1 MARSA
6 CPISITYVVDRLT
19 VDVQTK
25 KKRGRSASARTSKE
39 RNDNKNEHDDTQTA
53 AKRQRKSATGGRA
66 RGAATSAERT
76 LVCCS
81 RPDELNEPCVQCDVC
96 HEWMHCMCENVD
108 WDVVQEMGQY
118 VCCDCQRDDV
128 DRT

>member
-1 MARSA
+1 MID
-6 CPISITYVVDRLT
+6 CWT
-19 VDVQTK
+19 VGAQTK
-25 KKRGRSASARTSKE
+25 KKRGRSTSARTSKGQT
-39 RNDNKNEHDDTQTA
+39 DKDTEHDA
-53 AKRQRKSATGGRA
+53 KPANKRQRKSATVDRA
-66 RGAATSAERT
+66 RRAAASAAAERT

-81 RPDELNEPCVQCDVC
+81 RPDDMNEPCVQCDVC

-118 VCCDCQRDDV
+118 VCCDCQRDDI

>member
-1 MARSA
+1 L
-6 CPISITYVVDRLT
+6 IDRLT
-19 VDVQTK
+19 VGVQTR
-25 KKRGRSASARTSKE
+25 KKRGRSASARSSKE
-39 RNDNKNEHDDTQTA
+39 PDDNKNEHDDTERT
-53 AKRQRKSATGGRA
+53 AKRQRKSATGGRE
-66 RGAATSAERT
+66 RGATASAAAERT

-81 RPDELNEPCVQCDVC
+81 RPDDMNEPCVQCDVC